1 MRYGNIFL
9 GLGWRKIYRNWKHY
23 VKTQSYNLQP
33 VCFVV
38 FLNTNRMEK
47 LIDFNVDVSGGCERV
62 DFQTN
67 IGYQ

>member
-23 VKTQSYNLQP
+23 VKTQSYNLQS
-33 VCFVV
+33 VGFVV
-38 FLNTNRMEK
+38 SLNTNRMEK
-47 LIDFNVDVSGGCERV
+47 MIDLMLMFQVVVRV

>member
-23 VKTQSYNLQP
+23 VKTQSYNLQS
-33 VCFVV
+33 VGFVV
-38 FLNTNRMEK
+38 SLNTNRIEK
-47 LIDFNVDVSGGCERV
+47 MIDLTLMFQAVVRV

>member
-23 VKTQSYNLQP
+23 VKTQSYNLQS
-33 VCFVV
+33 VGFVV
-38 FLNTNRMEK
+38 SLNTTNRMEK
-47 LIDFNVDVSGGCERV
+47 MIDLTLMFQAVVRV

>member
-23 VKTQSYNLQP
+23 VKTQSYNLQS
-33 VCFVV
+33 VGFVV
-38 FLNTNRMEK
+38 SLNTNRMEK
-47 LIDFNVDVSGGCERV
+47 MIDLTLMFQAVVRV

>member
-23 VKTQSYNLQP
+23 VRTQSYNLQS
-33 VCFVV
+33 VGFVV
-38 FLNTNRMEK
+38 SLNTNRMEK
-47 LIDFNVDVSGGCERV
+47 MIDLMLMFQVVVRV

>member
-23 VKTQSYNLQP
+23 VKTQSYNLQS
-33 VCFVV
+33 VCYVV
-38 FLNTNRMEK
+38 FLNTNKIEK
-47 LIDFNVDVSGGCERV
+47 MIDLTLMFQAVVRV

>member
-23 VKTQSYNLQP
+23 VKTQSYNLQS

>member
-23 VKTQSYNLQP
+23 VKAQSYNLQS
-33 VCFVV
+33 VCYVV
-38 FLNTNRMEK
+38 FLNTNRIEK
-47 LIDFNVDVSGGCERV
+47 MIDLTLMFQAVVRV